1 MILVD
6 VGNSAIKWCRPDASA
21 SGQLG
26 AIHRCQRNPSAL
38 AAALVRD
45 GGETD
50 AVCIASVA
58 DEHFNAELGEAL
70 RAVQFESVAFLS
82 AAHRFGDLV
91 NSYPEPEKM
100 GVDRWMAMV
109 ATRSFC
115 SQPAVVIDAGSAITI
130 DIIAESG
137 LHEGGYILPGVA
149 MMERSLL
156 RDTQRVRFDA
166 RAPASVFPGTKTSD
180 CVAAGIWAAAFGA
193 VKLVLARHAQ
203 HRVVVTGGDGQSLLD
218 LGIDGK
224 WRPNLVLEGI
234 ALASRA

>member
-6 VGNSAIKWCRPDASA
+6 IGNSAIKWCRLDASA
-21 SGQLG
+21 SGLLG
-26 AIHRCQRNPSAL
+26 AIHRCQRDPLAL
-38 AAALVRD
+38 ADALVRD
-45 GGETD
+45 GSGTD
-50 AVCIASVA
+50 AVRIASVA
-58 DEHFNAELGEAL
+58 DENFNADLGAAL
-70 RAVQFESVAFLS
+70 KAAQFESIAFLS
-82 AAHRFGDLV
+82 ASDRFGDLV
-91 NSYPEPEKM
+91 NSYPEPDKM

-115 SQPAVVIDAGSAITI
+115 SGPAVVIDAGSAITI
-130 DIIAESG
+130 DIIGESG
-137 LHEGGYILPGVA
+137 QHQGGYILPGVA

-193 VKLVLARHAQ
+193 VKLVLAEHAQ
-203 HRVVVTGGDGQSLLD
+203 HSVVVTGGDGESLLT
-218 LGIDGK
+218 LGIDGD